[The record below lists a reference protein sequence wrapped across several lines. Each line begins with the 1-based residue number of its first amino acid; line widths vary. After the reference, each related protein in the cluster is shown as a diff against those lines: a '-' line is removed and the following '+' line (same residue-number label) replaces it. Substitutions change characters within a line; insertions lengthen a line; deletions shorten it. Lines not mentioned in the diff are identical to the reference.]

1 MDVGATQG
9 EFGLRDYLGVLK
21 RRKRPVVATVVTLVG
36 LTLVLS
42 LLQTPMYAAEAKVVL
57 RQDSGDSVFSQSGN
71 GVVDP
76 ARVVQTEMEMLQSKP
91 VEDKVR
97 DTIGSAPKVSV
108 RPVPQADVIIVRAT
122 SKIAERAATVA
133 NTYAQAYV
141 DVRRERAINDLV
153 AAAKQIQGTISDLQR
168 QIDQA
173 PDEQQRSRLRD
184 QQGVFREKLDQLQV
198 DSQLKRGGA
207 ELASPATPPTS
218 AFAPKPVRNS
228 VLALGISLF
237 LGVGLAFLFEFL
249 DDTVRGKG
257 ELERATPGLE
267 VLGLI
272 PSVPTWKV
280 PEDAVV
286 VSSSEPASPPA
297 EAYRTLRT
305 ALQFLTLDREMR
317 TIQITSASAGEGKS
331 TTLANL
337 GVAFARAGRPVVL
350 VCCDLRRPR
359 IHEFFGLT
367 NRVGLT
373 SVLLKDATL
382 EQAIQQTSVERLR
395 VLASGPL
402 PPNPSELLASR
413 HVVEL
418 LERIKQEGHL
428 VLIDSPPILPVTD
441 GMVLSKSVD
450 ATLLVANAGR
460 TTRHEMARAV
470 ELLEQVDAPLVGA
483 VLNGVTETETYGYS
497 YQYSASSTNGKAPGR
512 GQARSTPRANGR
524 RARPRRKV
532 VNVRDGG

>member
-1 MDVGATQG
+1 MDVVSTQG

-21 RRKRPVVATVVTLVG
+21 RRKGTVVATVVTIVG
-36 LTLVLS
+36 VALVLS
-42 LLQTPMYAAEAKVVL
+42 LLQTPMYAAEAKIVL
-57 RQDSGDSVFSQSGN
+57 RQDSGDSVFSQSGT
-71 GVVDP
+71 GAVDP

-97 DTIGSAPKVSV
+97 ETIGSAPKISV
-108 RPVPQADVIIVRAT
+108 RPIPQADVIVVRAT
-122 SKIAERAATVA
+122 SRSAERAATVA
-133 NTYAQAYV
+133 NAYAQGYV

-168 QIDQA
+168 QIDTA

-207 ELASPATPPTS
+207 ELASPATAPKSP
-218 AFAPKPVRNS
+218 FEPKPVRNS

-249 DDTVRGKG
+249 DDTVKGKV

-272 PSVPTWKV
+272 PSVPTWKA

-286 VSSSEPASPPA
+286 VSRSEPASPPA

-317 TIQITSASAGEGKS
+317 TIQITSATAGEGKS

-382 EQAIQQTSVERLR
+382 ENAMQRTSVERLS

-441 GMVLSKSVD
+441 AMVLSKSVD
-450 ATLLVANAGR
+450 ATLMVAAAGR
-460 TTRHEMARAV
+460 TTRNEVARAV

-483 VLNGVTETETYGYS
+483 VLNGVTEAQTYGYS
-497 YQYSASSTNGKAPGR
+497 YQYYASSTNGNGSGKGE
-512 GQARSTPRANGR
+512 ARSTPRGNGK

-532 VNVRDGG
+532 ANVREGR

>member
-1 MDVGATQG
+1 MDVVSTQG

-21 RRKRPVVATVVTLVG
+21 RRKRTVVATVVALVG
-36 LTLVLS
+36 IALVLS
-42 LLQTPMYAAEAKVVL
+42 LLQTPMYAAEAKIVL
-57 RQDSGDSVFSQSGN
+57 RQDSGDSVFSQSRS

-97 DTIGSAPKVSV
+97 ETIGSAPKVAV
-108 RPVPQADVIIVRAT
+108 RPIPQADVIVVRAT
-122 SKIAERAATVA
+122 SKKARRAAEVA
-133 NTYAQAYV
+133 NAYAEAYV

-207 ELASPATPPTS
+207 ELASPAAVPTS

-249 DDTVRGKG
+249 DDTVKGKI

-272 PSVPTWKV
+272 PSVSTWKL
-280 PEDAVV
+280 PEEAIV
-286 VSSSEPASPPA
+286 VSSSEPASPSA

-317 TIQITSASAGEGKS
+317 TIQITSANAGEGKS

-367 NRVGLT
+367 NQVGMT
-373 SVLLKDATL
+373 SVLLKEATL
-382 EQAIQQTSVERLR
+382 ERALQQTAVERLT

-418 LERIKQEGHL
+418 LERIKQDGYL

-450 ATLLVANAGR
+450 ATLLVAAAGR
-460 TTRHEMARAV
+460 TTRNEMARAV

-483 VLNGVTETETYGYS
+483 VLNGVTEAGTYGYS
-497 YQYSASSTNGKAPGR
+497 YQHYTSSTNGKHPGK
-512 GQARSTPRANGR
+512 GHTRSTPRGNSK
-524 RARPRRKV
+524 RARSRRKLL
-532 VNVRDGG
+532 NVRDGG